1 MKSPRFKNA
10 PKKGLKYKRWELYK
24 HCRELCKP
32 LSDCKSQICTRDK
45 NATQPAFFTL
55 STKTIRD
62 NAGVPNHQTG
72 KPDQNEKGVT
82 VLLLPFLL
90 QLFAKSVDDLRQFE
104 RVLHHRQMPGF
115 DLDYFLG
122 L

>member
-1 MKSPRFKNA
+1 MLN
-10 PKKGLKYKRWELYK
+10 
-24 HCRELCKP
+24 
-32 LSDCKSQICTRDK
+32 ICTRDK

-72 KPDQNEKGVT
+72 RPGQNEKGVI

-90 QLFAKSVDDLRQFE
+90 QLFAEIVDDLRQFV
-104 RVLHHRQMPGF
+104 RVLHHRQMPGVYLGDVF
-115 DLDYFLG
+115 RLKVFGHFLLG
-122 L
+122 FI